1 LRKTDFADR
10 STRVHCRIPRV
21 KLGDPIRRSNYSAT
35 LLAFCA
41 VIPLAV
47 AQNATPD
54 ASAAI
59 AAKPLAFDVISIRP
73 SKPGTNQRTQ
83 WGTTPDGYSVTGQ
96 SMWAT
101 IMIAYFPQGMA
112 YWSKDRVSGAPPW
125 LSDQYDIV
133 AKVSEADLAEWQK
146 QGLTLDKKPM
156 FRQMLQTMLADRCHL
171 VAHMVPGP
179 PISGWSL
186 EVGKHEP
193 HLTESKPSATLPVG
207 MKLPDGGVMLPY
219 QRGDKPH
226 LTFYAA
232 SMADLAQN
240 LSMNSMGHPVQ
251 DHTRL
256 TGHYD
261 FVINWVS
268 DPDSKLPEGVVDSND
283 PEPLSH
289 WNIDA
294 LGLHVTPINLPV
306 DTLVI
311 DHIEKPSEN

>member
-1 LRKTDFADR
+1 
-10 STRVHCRIPRV
+10 VV
-21 KLGDPIRRSNYSAT
+21 
-35 LLAFCA
+35 
-41 VIPLAV
+41 
-47 AQNATPD
+47 
-54 ASAAI
+54 
-59 AAKPLAFDVISIRP
+59 SIHP
-73 SKPGTNQRTQ
+73 SKPGTNNFTK

-96 SMWAT
+96 SMLVT
-101 IMIAYFPQGMA
+101 ILLAYVPQGIT
-112 YWSKDRVSGAPPW
+112 YWSKDRVSGGPSW

-146 QGLTLDKKPM
+146 QGHTLDREPM
-156 FRQMLQTMLADRCHL
+156 FRQMLQSMLADRSHL

-186 EVGKHEP
+186 EAGKHMP
-193 HLTESKPSATLPVG
+193 
-207 MKLPDGGVMLPY
+207 
-219 QRGDKPH
+219 R

-232 SMADLAQN
+232 AMVDLAEA
-240 LSMNSMGHPVQ
+240 LSHISGGHPVQ
-251 DHTRL
+251 DHTGL

-261 FVINWVS
+261 FIVNWVQ

-283 PEPLSH
+283 PDPLSH

-294 LGLHVTPINLPV
+294 LGLHVVPIKLPA